1 MTNVTKKTMLTTTI
15 NDTMTGTKK
24 KPNVTKTNVT
34 IVAITT
40 TTTTTT
46 TTTYL
51 TRDSSLSL
59 LPSLPLLS
67 FAILSFLR
75 PSLSASATYLSP
87 TFRCYPSIAGST
99 NPQLLRLINSHQ
111 QRFIEML
118 NEPADAAAPV
128 ANAPG
133 GGGGPGAGKALG

>member
-40 TTTTTT
+40 TTTTT
-46 TTTYL
+46 YL

-67 FAILSFLR
+67 FAILSFL
-75 PSLSASATYLSP
+75 SLSASATYFSP

-133 GGGGPGAGKALG
+133 GGGGPGAGKALKRL